1 MYSLLYLFA
10 FLEDKG
16 YKKEYVR
23 VFTEMLKNG
32 KLDKIMMEAQD
43 KSRNPI

>member
-1 MYSLLYLFA
+1 MYYLIYLFA

-23 VFTEMLKNG
+23 VFTEMLKNE
-32 KLDKIMMEAQD
+32 KLDKIIMEPQN
-43 KSRNPI
+43 KSRNTI